1 MKSQIYRELVSTI
14 GEEKVTADTFKLRVH
29 SQDSSFHKSMLPS
42 VVVYPESTTD
52 VRKIINYAF
61 MKKVPITA
69 RGGGS
74 SLEGNSIPIKG
85 GISLDM
91 TRMNRIIKLY
101 RDDQAIKVQPGILGK
116 DLNNFLSRYNL
127 FFPAFPGSMDVATAG
142 GMVATNA
149 GGMYGLA
156 YGVVGDWVLGLT
168 VVSGNGE
175 ILHLG
180 SRSYKSVAG
189 YDLKRLIIG
198 SDGTLGIITEIL
210 FKLKRKFDARC
221 TFIIHSEKEQQLILT
236 GIKILQRTKPTALEF
251 LNKSYIKL
259 INTVNPDV
267 FKEES
272 ALIVEFLG
280 SEEEIEMYKNEMLSV
295 IPNNI
300 TVKPWTNFGS
310 DKDIWELR
318 KSVRPVLKQMFKER
332 GVLTADIGI
341 VQSAVFLF
349 LKAVF
354 NLGRKNNL
362 DIPVFGHFGDW
373 NFHVWIM
380 YDVSKRD
387 SYQKAIKINE
397 KIVETALKLGGTS
410 TAEHGIGIGKKKFMI
425 KEHPDQ
431 IKIYTEIKR
440 IFDPMGILNPG
451 KMIS

>member
-210 FKLKRKFDARC
+210 FKLKRKFYSRF
-221 TFIIHSEKEQQLILT
+221 TFIIHS
-236 GIKILQRTKPTALEF
+236 
-251 LNKSYIKL
+251 
-259 INTVNPDV
+259 
-267 FKEES
+267 
-272 ALIVEFLG
+272 
-280 SEEEIEMYKNEMLSV
+280 
-295 IPNNI
+295 
-300 TVKPWTNFGS
+300 
-310 DKDIWELR
+310 
-318 KSVRPVLKQMFKER
+318 
-332 GVLTADIGI
+332 
-341 VQSAVFLF
+341 
-349 LKAVF
+349 
-354 NLGRKNNL
+354 
-362 DIPVFGHFGDW
+362 
-373 NFHVWIM
+373 
-380 YDVSKRD
+380 
-387 SYQKAIKINE
+387 
-397 KIVETALKLGGTS
+397 
-410 TAEHGIGIGKKKFMI
+410 
-425 KEHPDQ
+425 
-431 IKIYTEIKR
+431 
-440 IFDPMGILNPG
+440 
-451 KMIS
+451 